1 MIDVGLGS
9 NPNAPT
15 GAGVIGTGSDVWNHA
30 GYSANSQ
37 SLFDSNGHS
46 TGVSMSVVATGNVG
60 GLGNV
65 SPNTTLSSEYD
76 YTLSD
81 VTPITVS
88 LTGLIPNEAYDLY
101 AYSITDPCCGPQPG
115 SAATR
120 PGLISAALANGGASA
135 PVTANPTLD
144 TWVAGQ
150 NYVLL
155 PVVADSSGDLTFTAA
170 RLNVNTEADLN
181 GFQLIA
187 VPEPSAWI
195 ALLGV
200 AGMGL
205 IGLVWRRRNAI

>member
-1 MIDVGLGS
+1 M
-9 NPNAPT
+9 
-15 GAGVIGTGSDVWNHA
+15 
-30 GYSANSQ
+30 
-37 SLFDSNGHS
+37 
-46 TGVSMSVVATGNVG
+46 
-60 GLGNV
+60 
-65 SPNTTLSSEYD
+65 
-76 YTLSD
+76 
-81 VTPITVS
+81 
-88 LTGLIPNEAYDLY
+88 
-101 AYSITDPCCGPQPG
+101 
-115 SAATR
+115 
-120 PGLISAALANGGASA
+120 
-135 PVTANPTLD
+135 TANPTLD